1 MKAVISR
8 LTLVLAIVMI
18 GVLFPLSSYADNN
31 PLTLACPSGS
41 ALVGV
46 PYSSVLV
53 ATGGTLP
60 YTFVAFPA
68 NPNYHPPLTGLPP
81 GLTVNSSTGAVT
93 GTPTSAGAY
102 YAEFEVYDAHNVYQR
117 FAYCTY
123 TVTNPAPLSP
133 TCQAMNT
140 GDVGLQFD

>member
-8 LTLVLAIVMI
+8 LTLVLAIAMV
-18 GVLFPLSSYADNN
+18 GLLFPLSSFADNN

-41 ALVGV
+41 AQVGV

-60 YTFVAFPA
+60 YTFLALPA
-68 NPNYHPPLTGLPP
+68 NPNYNPPLTGLPP

-93 GTPTSAGAY
+93 GTPTSAGPY
-102 YAEFEVYDAHNVYQR
+102 LSEFEVYDAHNQYQR
-117 FAYCTY
+117 YAYCNY
-123 TVTNPAPLSP
+123 TVTKPAPLSP
-133 TCQAMNT
+133 TCQA
-140 GDVGLQFD
+140 GEHGRSGRAV